1 MRAQAEWNVITHMAR
16 ARLPT
21 SCSTRS
27 RISWAALLVK
37 VIARISPG
45 PACPVPTKWAIRWVS
60 TRVLPEPAPARISSG
75 PSPCSTASR
84 CGGFRPARSW
94 SARSVVSGIPSI
106 VSGRRDVL
114 SAPMRLTDEVRSTAE
129 RITAA
134 ARSVR
139 VDPDRLAALDPGP
152 PPQLDRDRHYLE
164 GSEADVAGYLLV
176 LDTVNFGSGWFP
188 TLRKRPGTSGYFTV
202 AAGLTD
208 RYRAHGPWTSA
219 QLAAMRTEEIA
230 DVLGQR
236 RDHELMALFAQ
247 ALRQL
252 GAFLGRRSALDLI
265 GAARGS
271 AERLAEL
278 LASGMTMYA
287 DRGFYKRAQIVPH
300 DLALAGVA
308 QFTDLDRLTIFAD
321 NLVPHVLR
329 VDGVLR
335 LDERLAAHIDAGR
348 LLRAG
353 PQERELRACAVQAC
367 EQVKGRL
374 GMTAGEVDH
383 ALWTKGQGERYKAM
397 PRPRCRT
404 VYY

>member
-1 MRAQAEWNVITHMAR
+1 MAR
-16 ARLPT
+16 TSLCRARPLI
-21 SCSTRS
+21 TRC
-27 RISWAALLVK
+27 A
-37 VIARISPG
+37 
-45 PACPVPTKWAIRWVS
+45 TRWVS

-94 SARSVVSGIPSI
+94 SARSVVSGIPPI
-106 VSGRRDVL
+106 VRSARDVL
-114 SAPMRLTDEVRSTAE
+114 SAPMRLTDEVRATAE
-129 RITAA
+129 RVTAT

-152 PPQLDRDRHYLE
+152 PPELDRERHYLE

-188 TLRKRPGTSGYFTV
+188 TLRKRPNTSGYFTV

-252 GAFLGRRSALDLI
+252 GAFLGERGALDLI
-265 GAARGS
+265 RATGGS

-278 LASGMTMYA
+278 LASGMSMYG

-308 QFTDLDRLTIFAD
+308 SFSDLDRLTIFAD

-335 LDERLAAHIDAGR
+335 LDARLARHIDAGR
-348 LLRAG
+348 LLRFG
-353 PQERELRACAVQAC
+353 GQEAELRACAVHAVEQA
-367 EQVKGRL
+367 KGRL
-374 GMTAGEVDH
+374 AMSAREIDH
-383 ALWTKGQGERYKAM
+383 ALWHKGQDERYKAVA
-397 PRPRCRT
+397 RPRCRT
-404 VYY
+404 IYY